1 MGDMADLLFRSCDP
15 FDYHYREDWPT
26 SYFPYSARI
35 SKPTCNR
42 CGKRIWWYQVVVG
55 NKLVWRPHNQTGS
68 RMHVCRIDPK
78 KEFDNLDALDKDG
91 VQPTIR

>member
-1 MGDMADLLFRSCDP
+1 MGDMADMLLDQGWDEEWYCCTHRSK
-15 FDYHYREDWPT
+15 
-26 SYFPYSARI
+26 S
-35 SKPTCNR
+35 TCNR
-42 CGKRIWWYQVVVG
+42 CDKRIWWYQVVVG

-91 VQPTIR
+91 VPHEVVPRVP